1 MTRTHVRRLELKG
14 NNVEGVWV
22 VNTGEEV
29 TGKPRL
35 LKARKEVILSAGAI
49 GSPHILLLS
58 GIGPSKH
65 LKAARINVVKDLPVG
80 KNLQDHLMLPLSHRI
95 ENIPPEECI
104 SFIEPCAKS
113 VKSLFDYF
121 MFHRGMLS
129 TSPVEALAFFS
140 SIDPFSHNG
149 NIQPDLQFHFMG
161 GTIPNMKAVLNTGV
175 VPHLISAMYGHHAE
189 QNISMPGFLIVPTLL
204 TPKSVGELELKLDN
218 PFLFP
223 DIDPNYLDHPEDVEV
238 LLRGV
243 RLAQRLVNTTAYA
256 NLTITLTALEAKSPF
271 EPDSD
276 EFWRWFIRQV
286 AMTVYH
292 PTGTCK
298 MGREDDESAVVTP
311 ELKVKG
317 IKKLRVVDASVMPTI
332 VTGNTNAPT
341 IMIAEKAA
349 YLIKVDYY
357 R

>member
-1 MTRTHVRRLELKG
+1 M
-14 NNVEGVWV
+14 
-22 VNTGEEV
+22 
-29 TGKPRL
+29 
-35 LKARKEVILSAGAI
+35 
-49 GSPHILLLS
+49 
-58 GIGPSKH
+58 
-65 LKAARINVVKDLPVG
+65 
-80 KNLQDHLMLPLSHRI
+80 
-95 ENIPPEECI
+95 
-104 SFIEPCAKS
+104 
-113 VKSLFDYF
+113 
-121 MFHRGMLS
+121 
-129 TSPVEALAFFS
+129 
-140 SIDPFSHNG
+140 
-149 NIQPDLQFHFMG
+149 
-161 GTIPNMKAVLNTGV
+161 
-175 VPHLISAMYGHHAE
+175 
-189 QNISMPGFLIVPTLL
+189 
-204 TPKSVGELELKLDN
+204 
-218 PFLFP
+218 
-223 DIDPNYLDHPEDVEV
+223 